1 MRAFYWTNL
10 PARRIR
16 QIAVQPGVIASVA
29 MIPVSTGVNLSGVPV
44 ALETNH
50 TIDFAGQS
58 AKLAGS
64 MASSCIRERIARIE
78 HKIYFGVLSTA
89 TPAITIK
96 MCYISI
102 RWDRLC
108 GDLGLVIARPYQ
120 PSAAGPDRQIIFEQ
134 WHRKNPKDGQ
144 HGQYRHATAFFPGN
158 RAVYRGYDQH
168 NADDGH
174 HEKQVDE

>member
-29 MIPVSTGVNLSGVPV
+29 MIPVSTGVELSGVPV
-44 ALETNH
+44 ALETKH

-58 AKLAGS
+58 AKLAGL

-78 HKIYFGVLSTA
+78 HKIYFGVLSTPA
-89 TPAITIK
+89 PAIPIK
-96 MCYISI
+96 MFYISI
-102 RWDRLC
+102 RWDWLC

-120 PSAAGPDRQIIFEQ
+120 PSAAGPDRQIILEQ
-134 WHRKNPKDGQ
+134 WYRKNPKDGQ
-144 HGQYRHATAFFPGN
+144 AGKYGHGTGVFA
-158 RAVYRGYDQH
+158 
-168 NADDGH
+168 
-174 HEKQVDE
+174 